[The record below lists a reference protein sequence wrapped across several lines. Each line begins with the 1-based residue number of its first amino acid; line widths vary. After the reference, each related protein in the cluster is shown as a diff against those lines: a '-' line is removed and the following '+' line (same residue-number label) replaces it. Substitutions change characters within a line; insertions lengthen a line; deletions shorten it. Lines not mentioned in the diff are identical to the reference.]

1 MNAAPIA
8 RVLGFLLLAIGIAGF
23 VPSIAPAA
31 PFDAQVITLD
41 AAYRMIFGVL
51 PVNAALDVL
60 HIVFGVWGL
69 LAGGRFAVAVLYCRC
84 AMWISLALVILGAI
98 PITSTLIGVAPI
110 YGWNVALDAAV
121 LIVAAYGGYGRASRP
136 PEAKPEPIP

>member
-1 MNAAPIA
+1 VIA
-8 RVLGFLLLAIGIAGF
+8 RILGLLLLAIGIAGF
-23 VPSIAPAA
+23 VPSIAPAV

-51 PVNAALDVL
+51 PANAALDLLRVIL
-60 HIVFGVWGL
+60 GLWGV
-69 LAGGRFAVAVLYCRC
+69 LAGVRLAVAVFYCRC
-84 AMWISLALVILGAI
+84 AMWISLVLVVLGAI

-121 LIVAAYGGYGRASRP
+121 VIVAAYGGYGRASRP
-136 PEAKPEPIP
+136 PEAEPGPTL